1 MNKSGNR
8 KYHKLM
14 IIIYSTT
21 FIMFHYFHS
30 VYMWQARASEKW
42 EVFVCVFFLTMF
54 ADEWSKYE

>member
-42 EVFVCVFFLTMF
+42 EIFV
-54 ADEWSKYE
+54 K